1 MPAYMPA
8 LQSRHF
14 DVGWWSFLCLW
25 DPEKDRLLGVLFF
38 HLFFSSGYSECLRTI
53 WLIIRIF
60 YLGVDKCH
68 LLCYCNALWGMWW
81 ENSVAL
87 GSGWGAWVASV
98 RAAVDAIGDHQVG
111 EENGSTSIACL
122 QSPWKKNTT
131 GFFKVCCEQR
141 QCVSVMNL
149 RPSESMGFRNVMIA
163 VLKRQ

>member
-1 MPAYMPA
+1 MPAYTPA

-14 DVGWWSFLCLW
+14 DVGCWSFLCLW

-38 HLFFSSGYSECLRTI
+38 LLFFSSGYSECLSTI

-111 EENGSTSIACL
+111 EENGSASIACL
-122 QSPWKKNTT
+122 QSPWKKKTPQAFLKFVVSSGN
-131 GFFKVCCEQR
+131 VCQSWISGPQR
-141 QCVSVMNL
+141 VWALEM
-149 RPSESMGFRNVMIA
+149 
-163 VLKRQ
+163 